1 MSTSAIK
8 VENLSKSFSSQILFE
23 DASFQINP
31 RERIGLVG
39 RNGHGKTT
47 LFRILVGEEQPSNG
61 TITIP
66 RNYRI
71 GYVRQHLEF
80 TRETVLQEGMRGL
93 REEDHHKEWKVEKI
107 IAVAE
112 ENARINRAIE
122 AGGNWLRKVL
132 DEKDPVATNDES
144 EYVDILKSHN
154 LKITPQRLAILKE
167 MTIDNPIPILMVSGL
182 EDDESVD
189 KAFSAG
195 ATEYITKPICWPLL
209 IHRLKN
215 ICAAIQAE
223 TNLIRAK
230 QSADEANRAKT
241 EFLAN
246 MSHELRTPMHAILSF
261 ASMGNDKVGVAP
273 DDKLQRYFSRI
284 EESGKRLLFML
295 NDLLDLSKLEAGKMS
310 FLIDQGDLLAI
321 VKKVEGECQS
331 LLVEKELK
339 LTIDGGGVSS
349 KAWFDSD
356 RILQVITNLLSN
368 AIKFSP
374 SNSEIIISFK
384 DDSLTLD
391 SGEKVNA
398 VRLTVRDQGIGIPEN
413 ELESVFDKFVQSS
426 ETNTGAGGTG
436 LGLAICKHIVDF
448 HSGNIFAENNSDK
461 GASFHLV
468 LPRNEIKE

>member
-1 MSTSAIK
+1 MSAVLKSEPSVVVNDRPAK
-8 VENLSKSFSSQILFE
+8 VLVVDDDSTLRSLVRVRLKKYGFE
-23 DASFQINP
+23 
-31 RERIGLVG
+31 V
-39 RNGHGKTT
+39 
-47 LFRILVGEEQPSNG
+47 
-61 TITIP
+61 
-66 RNYRI
+66 
-71 GYVRQHLEF
+71 
-80 TRETVLQEGMRGL
+80 
-93 REEDHHKEWKVEKI
+93 
-107 IAVAE
+107 
-112 ENARINRAIE
+112 IE
-122 AGGNWLRKVL
+122 AGNGKAAVDCYVRV
-132 DEKDPVATNDES
+132 DPDIILMDANMPGMDGFEATR
-144 EYVDILKSHN
+144 ILKD
-154 LKITPQRLAILKE
+154 

-295 NDLLDLSKLEAGKMS
+295 NDLLDLSKLEAGKMT
-310 FLIDQGDLLAI
+310 FLIDQGDLLTI
-321 VKKVEGECQS
+321 VKKVESECQS
-331 LLVEKELK
+331 LLVEKQLK
-339 LTIDGGGVSS
+339 LTIDADGIPT

-356 RILQVITNLLSN
+356 RILQVVTNLLSN

-374 SNSEIIISFK
+374 ANSEIRITFI
-384 DDSLTLD
+384 DDNLVLD
-391 SGEKVNA
+391 SGENVSA
-398 VRLTVRDQGIGIPEN
+398 VRLTVRDQGIGIPDD

-468 LPRNEIKE
+468 LPRKEINE